1 MNALIVDDH
10 ALFGEGLK
18 LLLMA
23 AMPAL
28 KAQCCTSGT
37 QALALAAG
45 TAFDLVLLDWNLGT
59 EPGGAELVQALKTA
73 APMARVVVISG
84 EGGAAVVRLAIEA
97 GAVGFVPKES
107 SPALLVDALSVTAHG
122 GVYLPAAVLGA
133 PLAAVPASAPPGEPP
148 PAPASGPAAA
158 GPLAPSAPHMQI
170 LAEAFPQLTPRRLQV
185 LDHVARGMSNKQIA
199 RMLDID
205 DDTVKQ
211 HLNKVYAQLGVATR
225 TEAVYLMARRGVRF
239 G

>member
-18 LLLMA
+18 LLLKA

-28 KAQCCTSGT
+28 QAQCCTSGT
-37 QALALAAG
+37 QALSLAEG
-45 TAFDLVLLDWNLGT
+45 TPFELVLLDWNLGSA
-59 EPGGAELVQALKTA
+59 PGGAELVQALKAA

-84 EGGAAVVRLAIEA
+84 EGGAAVVRMAIEA

-133 PLAAVPASAPPGEPP
+133 SVPALAAPAAP
-148 PAPASGPAAA
+148 PAPPASPASPTS
-158 GPLAPSAPHMQI
+158 GVPHAPQMHS

-199 RMLDID
+199 RALDID

>member
-1 MNALIVDDH
+1 
-10 ALFGEGLK
+10 
-18 LLLMA
+18 
-23 AMPAL
+23 MPTL
-28 KAQCCTSGT
+28 EAQCCTRGT
-37 QALALAAG
+37 EALRLA
-45 TAFDLVLLDWNLGT
+45 TELRLDLVLLDWNLGT
-59 EPGGAELVQALKTA
+59 APSGAELLQALKAA

-84 EGGAAVVRLAIEA
+84 EGGAAVVRQAIEA

-122 GVYLPAAVLGA
+122 GVYLPAAVLGGGPA
-133 PLAAVPASAPPGEPP
+133 VAVPDAPRPAGA
-148 PAPASGPAAA
+148 APAGVPVQ
-158 GPLAPSAPHMQI
+158 GMQS
-170 LAEAFPQLTPRRLQV
+170 LAEAFPQLTPRRVQV

-199 RMLDID
+199 RLLTID

-211 HLNKVYAQLGVATR
+211 HLNKIYAQLGVATR

>member
-18 LLLMA
+18 LLLKA

-28 KAQCCTSGT
+28 EAQCCTSGA
-37 QALALAAG
+37 QAISLAAG
-45 TAFDLVLLDWNLGT
+45 TAFELVLLDWNLGT
-59 EPGGAELVQALKTA
+59 APGGAELVQALKAA
-73 APMARVVVISG
+73 APMARVVVVSG

-133 PLAAVPASAPPGEPP
+133 SLPTPQESA
-148 PAPASGPAAA
+148 PAPASPVA
-158 GPLAPSAPHMQI
+158 SAPHAPPMQR
-170 LAEAFPQLTPRRLQV
+170 LAEAFPELTARRLQV

-199 RMLDID
+199 RVLDID

-211 HLNKVYAQLGVATR
+211 HLNKVYAQLGVASR

>member
-1 MNALIVDDH
+1 MPLNALIVDDH

-18 LLLMA
+18 LLLQA
-23 AMPAL
+23 AMPTLQAH
-28 KAQCCTSGT
+28 CCTRGAE
-37 QALALAAG
+37 ALGLAETHAYE
-45 TAFDLVLLDWNLGT
+45 LVLLDWNLGT
-59 EPGGAELVQALKTA
+59 EPGGAELVAALKAA
-73 APMARVVVISG
+73 APLARVVVISG
-84 EGGAAVVRLAIEA
+84 EGGASVVRQAIEA

-133 PLAAVPASAPPGEPP
+133 GLAAAPAPVADAAPPAV
-148 PAPASGPAAA
+148 APAATALGMKS
-158 GPLAPSAPHMQI
+158 

-199 RMLDID
+199 RLLEID

-211 HLNKVYAQLGVATR
+211 HLNKVYAQLGVASR

>member
-18 LLLMA
+18 LLLQA

-37 QALALAAG
+37 QALTLAAG

-59 EPGGAELVQALKTA
+59 APGGAELVQALKA
-73 APMARVVVISG
+73 AVPMARVVVISG

-133 PLAAVPASAPPGEPP
+133 PLAGMLAGMLADPARG
-148 PAPASGPAAA
+148 AAA
-158 GPLAPSAPHMQI
+158 PTSATAGSMAPSAPHMQS

-199 RMLDID
+199 RVLDID